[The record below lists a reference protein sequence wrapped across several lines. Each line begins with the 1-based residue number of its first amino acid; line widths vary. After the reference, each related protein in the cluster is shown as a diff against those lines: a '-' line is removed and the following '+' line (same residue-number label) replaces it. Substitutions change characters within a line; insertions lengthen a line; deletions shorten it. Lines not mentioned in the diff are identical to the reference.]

1 MTDDYEAGPRARVGG
16 SGVDRPVVTHALLVL
31 NLLLWV
37 TLEVSG
43 GSRSAQV
50 LIDFGALSAPLI
62 VDGEYWRLFTA
73 MFLHAGVMHILAN
86 SLSLFIFGQIVERT
100 HGHAR
105 FALIYLLAG
114 LFGSVASFTL
124 NSTGVGVG
132 ASGAVFGIVGAL
144 AAYLVANRR
153 VMGEF
158 GRQNLMGLLVL
169 VGINIVFGLTASGV
183 DNWAHMGG
191 LASGFLLGLA
201 LGPRYRLVT
210 PANPFQMPGA
220 RPLVDINSMAK
231 RWYVVPA
238 AVIVLVAAL
247 WVGLAMQPETATS
260 HLREAER
267 LLEDQEYEAAFD
279 RIAQAIE
286 IDPLEGKAY
295 LLLGRA
301 YGELGDFALARAAVS
316 RALRARLSDDS
327 RREAVSLLV
336 SLGARP

>member
-1 MTDDYEAGPRARVGG
+1 
-16 SGVDRPVVTHALLVL
+16 
-31 NLLLWV
+31 
-37 TLEVSG
+37 
-43 GSRSAQV
+43 
-50 LIDFGALSAPLI
+50 
-62 VDGEYWRLFTA
+62 
-73 MFLHAGVMHILAN
+73 
-86 SLSLFIFGQIVERT
+86 
-100 HGHAR
+100 
-105 FALIYLLAG
+105 
-114 LFGSVASFTL
+114 
-124 NSTGVGVG
+124 
-132 ASGAVFGIVGAL
+132 
-144 AAYLVANRR
+144 
-153 VMGEF
+153 MGEF

-301 YGELGDFALARAAVS
+301 YGEGDFALARAAVS

>member
-1 MTDDYEAGPRARVGG
+1 MTDDYEAGPRARVGV
-16 SGVDRPVVTHALLVL
+16 SGADRPTVTHALLLL
-31 NLLLWV
+31 NLLLWI

-43 GSRSAQV
+43 GSTNAQN

-105 FALIYLLAG
+105 FALIYVLAG
-114 LFGSVASFTL
+114 LFGSVASLTL

-144 AAYLVANRR
+144 AAYFVANRR
-153 VMGEF
+153 VMGDL
-158 GRQNLMGLLVL
+158 GRQNLVGLLVL
-169 VGINIVFGLTASGV
+169 VGINVVFGLTAPGI

-191 LASGFLLGLA
+191 LASGFLLGMA
-201 LGPRYRLVT
+201 LGPRYRYGT
-210 PANPFQMPGA
+210 PAGPFQMPGT
-220 RPLVDINSMAK
+220 RVLIDVNSMAR

-238 AVIVLVAAL
+238 AVAVLVGVL
-247 WVGLAMQPETATS
+247 WIGLAAQPETASS

-267 LLEDQEYEAAFD
+267 LLEDQEYDAAFE
-279 RIAQAIE
+279 RIALAIDT
-286 IDPLEGKAY
+286 DPLEGKAY
-295 LLLGRA
+295 LLLGKA
-301 YGELGDFALARAAVS
+301 YLELGDMHRARAALG
-316 RALRARLSDDS
+316 RALRSRLNDDS
-327 RREAVSLLV
+327 QREAVSLLV
-336 SLGARP
+336 SLGAQP

>member
-1 MTDDYEAGPRARVGG
+1 M
-16 SGVDRPVVTHALLVL
+16 
-31 NLLLWV
+31 
-37 TLEVSG
+37 
-43 GSRSAQV
+43 
-50 LIDFGALSAPLI
+50 
-62 VDGEYWRLFTA
+62 
-73 MFLHAGVMHILAN
+73 
-86 SLSLFIFGQIVERT
+86 
-100 HGHAR
+100 
-105 FALIYLLAG
+105 
-114 LFGSVASFTL
+114 
-124 NSTGVGVG
+124 
-132 ASGAVFGIVGAL
+132 
-144 AAYLVANRR
+144 
-153 VMGEF
+153 
-158 GRQNLMGLLVL
+158 
-169 VGINIVFGLTASGV
+169 
-183 DNWAHMGG
+183 
-191 LASGFLLGLA
+191 
-201 LGPRYRLVT
+201 T
-210 PANPFQMPGA
+210 PANPFQMPGTRVLA
-220 RPLVDINSMAK
+220 DINSMAK

-327 RREAVSLLV
+327 RREAISLLV

>member
-1 MTDDYEAGPRARVGG
+1 
-16 SGVDRPVVTHALLVL
+16 
-31 NLLLWV
+31 
-37 TLEVSG
+37 
-43 GSRSAQV
+43 
-50 LIDFGALSAPLI
+50 
-62 VDGEYWRLFTA
+62 

-100 HGHAR
+100 HGHGR
-105 FALIYLLAG
+105 FVLIYLLAG
-114 LFGSVASFTL
+114 LFGSVASFSI

-144 AAYLVANRR
+144 AAYFVANRR
-153 VMGEF
+153 VMGDL

-169 VGINIVFGLTASGV
+169 VAINIAFALTTPGI

-201 LGPRYRLVT
+201 LGPRYRYVT

-220 RPLVDINSMAK
+220 RPLVDVNSMAK

-238 AVIVLVAAL
+238 AVAVLVGAL
-247 WVGLAMQPETATS
+247 WVGLSMQPETASS

-267 LLEDQEYEAAFD
+267 LLDAQEYETAFD
-279 RIAQAIE
+279 RIAQAIDT
-286 IDPLEGKAY
+286 DPFEGEAY

-301 YGELGDFALARAAVS
+301 YGELGDSARARAALG
-316 RALRARLSDDS
+316 RALRSRLSEDS
-327 RREAVSLLV
+327 RREALSLLV
-336 SLGARP
+336 SLSGQP